1 MRFVIRCFA
10 FLVPALLMLAACSP
24 SSQPDANEAQQATEN
39 PRAQQDLALYEK
51 LRERDQFELAA
62 PIGEGVLQRA
72 PNSAAAAE
80 IRKTLPDTQTKA
92 NEINEKNRLAQL
104 WLYQSGEQSGGQQN
118 TATLHPSRPASDHDR
133 IRLILRRHSDWG
145 QSSYLYDRKD
155 LGFVCKGQC
164 ELALK
169 VDGEPAKPLKAS
181 LPDTKDPAM
190 FIDND
195 KRLLKLLETA
205 IDLEITVNVKG
216 EGERTLF
223 FEAGGFDPE
232 RWPEPAK
239 VTPGKKKNAD

>member
-1 MRFVIRCFA
+1 MRFVIRCSMF
-10 FLVPALLMLAACSP
+10 FVPALLMVAACSP
-24 SSQPDANEAQQATEN
+24 SSQPAANEAQQATEN
-39 PRAQQDLALYEK
+39 SRAQQDLGLYQT

-62 PIGEGVLQRA
+62 PIGEGVLNRA

-92 NEINEKNRLAQL
+92 NGINEKNRLAQL

-145 QSSYLYDRKD
+145 QSAYLYDRKD

-164 ELALK
+164 KLALK

-195 KRLLKLLETA
+195 KRLLKLLATA
-205 IDLEITVNVKG
+205 TTLEITAHIKG
-216 EGERTLF
+216 EGERALY
-223 FEAGGFDPE
+223 FEAGGFDLE
-232 RWPEPAK
+232 RWPEPSKAK
-239 VTPGKKKNAD
+239 PGKKKGSD